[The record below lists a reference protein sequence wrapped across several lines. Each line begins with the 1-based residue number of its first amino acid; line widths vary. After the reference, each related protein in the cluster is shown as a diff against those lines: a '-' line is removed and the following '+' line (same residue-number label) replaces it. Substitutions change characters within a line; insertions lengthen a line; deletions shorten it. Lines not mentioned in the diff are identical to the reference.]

1 MQMSWKAVCGLLLA
15 SLLAT
20 TAIAVD
26 DLTEMQA
33 KPMRAVEVEKRTDGI
48 RFDLELE
55 APVMLDVPFEFGY
68 GQVLE
73 IPGGGMIQEEGLPT
87 VPRLT
92 RMFRMPMTGGAY
104 PVILSSEYETMTGI
118 EYAAY
123 MGMEGEEYVF
133 GELDDSID
141 EWYPENIAEVTEPFI
156 ARQFRLSNLVTYPVQ
171 VNAFRN
177 EVRVYSNIDVDVQ
190 YGGQGEN
197 ELDTYPRALSR
208 AYLPLY
214 EQLLDWDTDELDD
227 FEIYTG
233 AVQVVAKDAAVAQ
246 MTEWIE
252 WKRQK
257 GFKLEFV
264 TDSMVNWNSSSI
276 KAELQSRWDNAE
288 YKFDWVVMV
297 GDNGGAYATPPGS
310 GYGDHYYIKLAGND
324 EFPEAGIGRISVD
337 TQQELIA
344 YQNKV
349 FFYERDPYMV
359 DTGWYLRGCLGAG
372 SASSG
377 VSTIYLGRY
386 AKHAMFDIG
395 YTQVDTAWYTQ
406 GSSSWVNT
414 QNEMSIENGVSF
426 YSYRGWLGTG
436 LSNSDIM
443 NLTNYFMLP
452 MVLQITCGE
461 GDWTIGD
468 DKNESWML
476 AGSVNEPAGGIGAI
490 ATATSATHTRY
501 NNSIAGGGI
510 YSNFILRI
518 PEMGGTIY
526 WSKVNLYNAFHPWAS
541 AQVAN
546 FCEWTNLM
554 GDPTAWLWT
563 DIPRPLEVEHPSSAL
578 YGRNGFEVIVTDDF
592 GTPEPDAWV
601 CLYKSDVEDDTV
613 SFAITDAN
621 GRVVLDTPFQGLGT
635 AKLTVT
641 KQNHHP
647 YRVDVPVE
655 QQTLMAVQ
663 NVQIIDNGQAGSQGD
678 GDGLAEPGE
687 IVGLWITLH
696 NLYGVNAPRVGA
708 VFTSE
713 DPMIAQTGGVANF
726 GTIQAGQVRNAT
738 SLALMLIEDDAQSG
752 WIVDGE
758 IGLGIIPVGG
768 NQPNVVQTDMFTFK
782 IHAPEYTYVNHT
794 VTGTITPGA
803 TVDVD
808 FDIANIGL
816 SDGPIAQ
823 AELVSVD
830 PYLIVQSGPMTL
842 PAATVGQTVTTSG
855 HTITA
860 HPESFKGYPAKAEL
874 RITNAAG
881 FQDTVKVTIELGT
894 GTSTDPVGPDGYGYI
909 AFDNRDTDYAIAPV
923 YDWVEINGNVPGFD
937 HSGTRLNIND
947 NAEED
952 DDAVVITMPFP
963 IQFYGEEFTEIT
975 VTMNGF
981 ISMGNQ
987 VDMLTPRNWP
997 IPSPLGPNY
1006 MVAPYWD
1013 DRKMGAGGG
1022 VYAYYDQPNGRY
1034 IIEWYNVKE
1043 VSWSGNVEITF
1054 QMMIYDQVGEYI
1066 TVTGDNTFI
1075 FQYQDVDHTAGDS
1088 SDNDYMTVGV
1098 ENGNQTDGLQISYWD
1113 SDSSPGAD
1121 IANGRAIL
1129 ITTQAALITGT
1140 LTGNVTYINGG
1151 APVEGATVRT
1161 SDWGYFATTDANG
1174 DYTMADVVIGG
1185 HQVIAEM
1192 QGINPAMEEVE
1203 IFEDQ
1208 TTTQDFA
1215 VTAPGFETDVAEIDE
1230 ILPPDATVVSTV
1242 NISNPGDGSLTW
1254 AVEIDNNGP
1263 GPVPDDAWDL
1273 NQEFPLTG
1281 NENRHRGIT
1290 LHKGFYWISGSNNF
1304 NNPNGLYRVNMDG
1317 TLAEAYPQP
1326 VTNPSAGGFYGMTT
1340 DGDYLYGV
1348 DGSTLY
1354 EMHYDEVTHA
1364 ISVISETALP
1374 VELTFSRFL
1383 AYDKD
1388 NDVFWIGESYT
1399 PMYAISRAG
1408 VILEEYN
1415 TGLSILGASY
1425 FGDDPDGYNLYI
1437 VLQETPYVDITVMKM
1452 DVTTGN
1458 TMYVTTIVANVY
1470 QAKDIHITYLWDPTV
1485 WSFVM
1490 LKDGSALSDRVEVY
1504 ELAQNNAWMNLS
1516 TPGGD
1521 VPAGGNTSLDVNI
1534 ASLDLPEGV
1543 YTSWLH
1549 FTTNSL
1555 VAELFMPVTVTI
1567 TAGAAVVSVDDDGVT
1582 QPLEWKFNG
1591 VYPNPFNPTASVSF
1605 SMKEAADAKAMLYNV
1620 LGQQVAV
1627 LVDGPLQAGHHQLTI
1642 NGNNLSSGV
1651 YFLRF
1656 QAGPMQETR
1665 KVVLLR

>member
-1 MQMSWKAVCGLLLA
+1 MSWKSVLGLLLA

-20 TAIAVD
+20 SAIAVD
-26 DLTEMQA
+26 NLTEMQA
-33 KPMRAVEVEKRTDGI
+33 NPMRAIEVEKRADGI

-55 APVMLDVPFEFGY
+55 APVMMDVPLEFGY
-68 GQVLE
+68 GRVLE

-92 RMFRMPMTGGAY
+92 RMFRMPMAGGAY
-104 PVILSSEYETMTGI
+104 PVILSSEYEIMTGI

-123 MGMEGEEYVF
+123 MGMEDDEYIF

-141 EWYPENIAEVTEPFI
+141 EWYPSNIAEVTEPAI
-156 ARQFRLSNLVTYPVQ
+156 ARRFRISNLVTYPVQ

-197 ELDTYPRALSR
+197 ELQSYPTALS
-208 AYLPLY
+208 ASYLSFY
-214 EQLLDWDTDELDD
+214 ESFLDWDTDELDD
-227 FEIYTG
+227 FEIYHG
-233 AVQVVAKDAAVAQ
+233 AVQVVAKEAAVAQ

-257 GFKLEFV
+257 GYKLEFI
-264 TDSMVNWNSSSI
+264 TDSMVAWNASSI
-276 KAELQSRWDNAE
+276 KAELQSRWNNAE
-288 YKFDWVVMV
+288 YKFDWVMVV
-297 GDNGGAYATPPGS
+297 GDDNGAYATPPGS
-310 GYGDHYYIKLAGND
+310 GLGDHHFVKLDGND
-324 EFPEAGIGRISVD
+324 EFPEAGVGRVSV
-337 TQQELIA
+337 TSQQELLA
-344 YQNKV
+344 YLNKV

-359 DTGWYLRGCLGAG
+359 DTAWYLRGCVGAG
-372 SASSG
+372 SPNSG
-377 VSTIYLGRY
+377 WSTIYLGRY
-386 AKHAMFDIG
+386 ARHTMLEIE
-395 YTQVDTAWYTQ
+395 YTQVDTAWWNDGN
-406 GSSSWVNT
+406 GSVNDR
-414 QNEMSIENGVSF
+414 NEASIEEGVSF
-426 YSYRGWLGTG
+426 FSYRGYISSG
-436 LSNSDIM
+436 LTTNQIS
-443 NLTNYFMLP
+443 NLTNYFKLP
-452 MVLQITCGE
+452 MVLTITCAE
-461 GDWTIGD
+461 GDWVNGFG
-468 DKNESWML
+468 KNEAWMR
-476 AGSVNEPAGGIGAI
+476 AGTVNEPTGGIGCI
-490 ATATSATHTRY
+490 AMATSTTNTRH
-501 NNSIAGGGI
+501 NNAVAAGGI
-510 YSNFILRI
+510 YSNMVLRNK
-518 PEMGGTIY
+518 EMGGTVF
-526 WSKVNLYNAFHPWAS
+526 WSKVNLYNGFHPWES
-541 AQVAN
+541 NHVAN
-546 FCEWTNLM
+546 FSQWANMM
-554 GDPTAWLWT
+554 GDPTVWLWT
-563 DIPRPLEVEHPSSAL
+563 DIPRPLEVQHPSSVL
-578 YGRNGFEVIVTDDF
+578 YGRNGYEVIVQDEV

-613 SFAITDAN
+613 AFGITDMN
-621 GRVVLDTPFQGLGT
+621 GRVVLDIPFQGLGT

-647 YRVDVPVE
+647 YRVDVPCE
-655 QQTLMAVQ
+655 MQTLMAVQ

-696 NLYGVNAPRVGA
+696 NLYGFNAPRVGA
-708 VFTSE
+708 VFTSN
-713 DPMIAQTGGVANF
+713 DPMIEQTGGVARF
-726 GTIQAGQVRNAT
+726 GTIRSGQVKNANT
-738 SLALMLIEDDAQSG
+738 LALMQIADDAQSG
-752 WIVDGE
+752 WIADGE
-758 IGLGIIPVGG
+758 IGLGIIPLGQ

-794 VTGTITPGA
+794 VSGTITPGA
-803 TVDVD
+803 TADVD

-816 SDGPIAQ
+816 SDGPVAQ

-830 PYLIVQSGPMTL
+830 PYLIVQSGPMIL

-881 FQDTVKVTIELGT
+881 FQDTVNVTIELGT
-894 GTSTDPVGPDGYGYI
+894 RTSTDPIGPDGYGYI
-909 AFDNRDTDYAIAPV
+909 AFDNRDVDYDISPV
-923 YDWVEINGNVPGFD
+923 YEWVEINPNVPGFD
-937 HSGTRLNIND
+937 YSGTRLNIND
-947 NAEED
+947 SGEDD
-952 DDAVVITMPFP
+952 DDAVVITMPFT
-963 IQFYGEEFTEIT
+963 IQYYGVEFNEIS

-981 ISMGNQ
+981 ISMGSQ
-987 VDMLTPRNWP
+987 ADMCTPRNWP

-1013 DRKMGAGGG
+1013 DRKVGNGGG

-1043 VSWSGNVEITF
+1043 VSWSGNVENTF
-1054 QMMIYDQVGEYI
+1054 QMMIHDQIGEYI
-1066 TVTGDNTFI
+1066 TVTGDNTFL
-1075 FQYQDVDHTAGDS
+1075 FQYQDVDHTQGDS
-1088 SDNDYMTVGV
+1088 PDNDYMTVGV
-1098 ENGNQTDGLQISYWD
+1098 ENGDQTDGLQIAYWD
-1113 SDSSPGAD
+1113 SDDGPTGE
-1121 IANGRAIL
+1121 ITNGRAIL

-1140 LTGNVTYINGG
+1140 LTGNVTYVNGG

-1161 SDWGYFATTDANG
+1161 SDWGYFSTTDING
-1174 DYTMADVVIGG
+1174 DYTIDDIVVGIHDVV
-1185 HQVIAEM
+1185 ADM
-1192 QGINPAMEEVE
+1192 QGINPALIEGVE
-1203 IFEDQ
+1203 ILEDQ
-1208 TTTQDFA
+1208 TTVQDFT
-1215 VTAPGFETDVAEIDE
+1215 VTARGFETDVDE
-1230 ILPPDATVVSTV
+1230 VNEMLPPDATIVSTV
-1242 NISNPGDGSLTW
+1242 NISNPGDGPLTW

-1273 NQEFPLTG
+1273 DQEFSLTG

-1290 LHKGFYWISGSNNF
+1290 LHKGFYWLSGSNNF
-1304 NNPNGLYRVNMDG
+1304 NNPNGLYRLNMDG
-1317 TLAEAYPQP
+1317 TLAQAYPQP
-1326 VTNPSAGGFYGMTT
+1326 VINPSAGGFYGMTT

-1354 EMHYDEVTHA
+1354 EMHYDEVTHE

-1374 VELTFSRFL
+1374 IELTLTRSL

-1399 PMYAISRAG
+1399 PLYAISRAG
-1408 VILEEYN
+1408 VIVQEYN
-1415 TGLSILGASY
+1415 TGFSILGASY
-1425 FGDDPDGYNLYI
+1425 FGDDPDGYDLYFVI
-1437 VLQETPYVDITVMKM
+1437 QETPYDDISVMKM

-1458 TMYVTTIVANVY
+1458 SMYVTAIVANVY
-1470 QAKDIHITYLWDPTV
+1470 QAKDIHISYLWDPFV
-1485 WSFVM
+1485 WSFII

-1521 VPAGGNTSLDVNI
+1521 VPAGGTTPLDVNI

-1543 YTSWLH
+1543 YSSWLH
-1549 FTTNSL
+1549 FTTNSF
-1555 VAELFMPVTVTI
+1555 VAELFMPVTLTI
-1567 TAGAAVVSVDDDGVT
+1567 DAGIAVVSVDDEGVT

-1627 LVDGPLQAGHHQLTI
+1627 LVDGPLQAGHHQLAI
-1642 NGNNLSSGV
+1642 NGNSLSSGV